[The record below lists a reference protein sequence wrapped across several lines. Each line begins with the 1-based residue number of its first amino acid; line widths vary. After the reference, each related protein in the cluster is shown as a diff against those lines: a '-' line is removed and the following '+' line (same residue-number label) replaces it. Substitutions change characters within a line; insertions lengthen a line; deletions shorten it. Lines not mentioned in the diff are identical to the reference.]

1 MTAGVGCGDENRGV
15 WNGVKGLKAYV
26 ATRSTAQNYPNV
38 RWINHISAVLLGKR
52 REVSGL
58 TTFIFRDVKC
68 SAVTQ
73 IRLALLLKLVPD
85 DGEEIEFGEPRLLNP
100 ATGCIDTSRTT
111 SAQPQ

>member
-15 WNGVKGLKAYV
+15 WNGAKGLKAY
-26 ATRSTAQNYPNV
+26 AAQNYPNV
-38 RWINHISAVLLGKR
+38 RWINHISAVLLGRR

-68 SAVTQ
+68 SAVAQ
-73 IRLALLLKLVPD
+73 IHLALLLKLVPD

-100 ATGCIDTSRTT
+100 AAGCIDTSRTT